1 MDVKTAIEKRR
12 SVRKYQEDKEV
23 SNADI
28 IEIVEAGRTAPSWKN
43 LQPWRFIIVR
53 SQELREEVADC
64 LIHPNPAKKSVKTA
78 SALIVLVGVPE
89 EGATHQGKPFWMLDC
104 GIAGQQMVLRAVELG
119 LGTVWVS
126 LLDSPRMAKVLGLPD
141 GMECL
146 GVFPLGYP
154 LPDIE
159 SKKRTPRKDMSETT
173 YLENYAKPLKA

>member
-23 SNADI
+23 SDADI

-78 SALIVLVGVPE
+78 SALIVPVSY
-89 EGATHQGKPFWMLDC
+89 TH
-104 GIAGQQMVLRAVELG
+104 LRAHETDSYLVCR
-119 LGTVWVS
+119 
-126 LLDSPRMAKVLGLPD
+126 LLL
-141 GMECL
+141 ET
-146 GVFPLGYP
+146 
-154 LPDIE
+154 
-159 SKKRTPRKDMSETT
+159 KKKTNAHTINITT
-173 YLENYAKPLKA
+173 Q